1 VLSFVK
7 SCCISVLEG
16 KIVNVE
22 TDVTPGIPFFEL
34 VGVMNTIARDS
45 RERVRAAIRN
55 SGFKYPQKKILV
67 NISPADL
74 RKEGPYFDLAIAI
87 GILAAS
93 KQIIDNFRN
102 NYIFFGELS
111 LDGSLKSVRGVL
123 PMIIEAKRHGFKGVI
138 LPMENAKEASIIKG
152 IRILPARNLKDAV
165 CICENVENSTY
176 DYKNNESNDIKKSD
190 TKYYDFKDVIGQAY
204 AKRALEVAAAG
215 GHNILMVGAPG
226 SGKTMM
232 AKRMLSILPPLT
244 YEEALETTIVH
255 SIAGII
261 PGDGGLIWQRPF
273 RSPLHTST
281 VSSIVGGGRYPKPG
295 EISLAHNGVLFLDEI
310 TLFRCDVLEALRQPL
325 QEGCV
330 TIHRHNGVV
339 TYPASFML
347 IAAANPCKCGNL
359 LEKDKECTC
368 SLRDIASYQ
377 NKLSGA
383 ISDRIDIKIE
393 VTSTNLKDMHQHPK
407 EESSEIIKNRVENA
421 RKIQLQRYK
430 GTNIF
435 CNSAINKDL
444 VWKACK
450 LDRECED
457 FVNLYCKHAR
467 LSTRAYISLLKVAR
481 TIADLDNNENIEKK
495 HLAEA
500 FQYKINF
507 SNKKVV

>member
-1 VLSFVK
+1 MLSFVK

-123 PMIIEAKRHGFKGVI
+123 PMIIEAKGMVSKVLFYPWKMLRK
-138 LPMENAKEASIIKG
+138 LQLLKASEFC
-152 IRILPARNLKDAV
+152 PRNLKMQYV
-165 CICENVENSTY
+165 YVKMWKTQLMITRIMNQMIS
-176 DYKNNESNDIKKSD
+176 KSE
-190 TKYYDFKDVIGQAY
+190 TKYDDVTDVIGQAY